1 MNNKTEIIYKEIDLL
16 QACITRMANNSFV
29 IKGWAI
35 TLVSLILT
43 LNNNQSK
50 FNWIIIIPILAFWYL
65 DAFFLNTERVY
76 RTQYDW
82 VIKNRENTNEN
93 LYELNPSKFQG
104 NESILE
110 TIISKSLL
118 IFYGTLIALSL
129 FISYFILGE

>member
-1 MNNKTEIIYKEIDLL
+1 MKNKTEIIYKEIDLL

>member
-1 MNNKTEIIYKEIDLL
+1 MKNKTEIIHKEIDLL
-16 QACITRMANNSFV
+16 QACITRMANNSFL
-29 IKGWAI
+29 IKGWTIA
-35 TLVSLILT
+35 LVSLILT
-43 LNNNQSK
+43 LNNNHPK

-104 NESILE
+104 NEGILK
-110 TIISKSLL
+110 TIISESLL

>member
-1 MNNKTEIIYKEIDLL
+1 MKNEIEIIYKEIDLL